1 MKIGN
6 IVKFIDNK
14 PSAIGICVS
23 ETKHDQVGDYAY
35 FYWSDDGEIIIEYLH
50 ELEVIA

>member
-6 IVKFIDNK
+6 VVKFIDNH

-23 ETKHDQVGDYAY
+23 PIERDSAGEYAY
-35 FYWSDDGEIIIEYLH
+35 FYWSDDGEVVIEYLH